1 MSKPMTMFRNALI
14 GVLLICAPALP
25 LNAAPSWTPVQAEN
39 LARWVEQ
46 ARHEAI
52 DFPADRELSLRTA
65 IDAGDSAQLDASSQ
79 EVALE
84 LMSAWHG
91 QCCGD
96 QRPEWWRING
106 RIDRGELQS
115 GLTRALRSD
124 RLDLF
129 LRSIRPSHPHYIG
142 LANAYKRQT
151 DPARRAVIAKN
162 LARWRWLPANLG
174 SRYLFVN
181 IAKQKLTLWEGG
193 EVAAEWLVIVG
204 KPVSRTPVFATYVT
218 GIVLNP
224 WWEIPSSIAAEGIAG
239 FVQRSPAAARA
250 SGYIYQGGRYR
261 QMPGENNA
269 LGRVKLVMPNPY
281 GVLLHD
287 TSKRELFSESRRAFS
302 HGCVRV
308 DRAPEFAAV
317 LFNNE
322 EWNLVNV
329 EAQIATNRTRTVAL
343 NAPIP
348 LYVAYLTAEPN
359 AAGDVGFAEDIYNR
373 DDVNLWAGNRTPTKE
388 VYGSRASS
396 RSSSLMAAIGATS
409 CLI

>member
-1 MSKPMTMFRNALI
+1 MTVFRSALI
-14 GVLLICAPALP
+14 GLLLICAPALP
-25 LNAAPSWTPVQAEN
+25 LNAAPSWTPVQTEN

-52 DFPADRELSLRTA
+52 DLPADRELSLRAA
-65 IDAGDSAQLDASSQ
+65 IDAGDSAQLDAVSQ

-84 LMSAWHG
+84 LMRAWRG
-91 QCCGD
+91 QCCGE
-96 QRPEWWRING
+96 QRPAWWRING
-106 RIDRGELQS
+106 LIDRGEMQS
-115 GLTRALRSD
+115 GLSRALRAD

-129 LRSIRPSHPHYIG
+129 LRSIRSSHPHYLR

-174 SRYLFVN
+174 GRYLFVN
-181 IAKQKLTLWEGG
+181 IANQKLTLWEGG
-193 EVAAEWLVIVG
+193 EVAAEWRVIVG
-204 KPVSRTPVFATYVT
+204 KPISRTPVFTTYVT
-218 GIVLNP
+218 GVVLNP

-239 FVQRSPAAARA
+239 FVQRSPTAARA
-250 SGYIYQGGRYR
+250 SGYIYQSGRYR

-287 TSKRELFSESRRAFS
+287 TSKRELFSESKRAFS

-317 LFNNE
+317 LFNTE

-329 EAQIATNRTRTVAL
+329 EEQIATNRTRTVAL

-348 LYVAYLTAEPN
+348 LYVAYFTAEPN
-359 AAGDVGFAEDIYNR
+359 AAGDIEFAEDIYNR
-373 DDVNLWAGNRTPTKE
+373 DEVNLRAGNRAPTKE
-388 VYGSRASS
+388 VYGSPASS
-396 RSSSLMAAIGATS
+396 RSSTLMAATGAVS
-409 CLI
+409 CPI